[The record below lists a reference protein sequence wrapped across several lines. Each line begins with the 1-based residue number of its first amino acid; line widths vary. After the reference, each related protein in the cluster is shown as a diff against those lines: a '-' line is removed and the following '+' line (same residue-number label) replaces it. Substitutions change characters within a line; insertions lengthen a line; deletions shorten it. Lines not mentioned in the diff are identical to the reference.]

1 MKTITNTFFAVFGLI
16 FHSFSQ
22 TPLAI
27 PPVLSGNE
35 INLNLQTGSV
45 QFLPGAGTSTMG
57 ANGNLLGPTIIL
69 DRYQD
74 VTMNVTNSLG
84 EPTTI
89 HWHGMHVAP
98 ENDGGPHTVIM
109 PGETWSPSWN
119 VLDWASTH
127 WYHPHLHHMTN
138 AHVQK
143 GIAGMIIVRDA
154 EEQALTLPR
163 TYGVDDF
170 PIVVQT
176 KAFDINNQIIIE
188 SALDVNLMV
197 NGTIDPFLDAPAQ
210 MVRLRL
216 LNGSSERYYNFGFS
230 NSLNFQMIG
239 SDGGLLTAPLT
250 MNRIMLAPG
259 ERAEIVV
266 NLSAFEG
273 QSVFLRSFGS
283 ELPNA
288 IYGAAQP
295 GMGGG
300 QVIPNYTSNPLNG
313 NDFNVLQINVQ
324 APTANPVTS
333 ISAALTTHNPWPEAS
348 ANATRDLL
356 FQPVNQG
363 PTAIQ
368 GPFTINGAEFDM
380 DVINY
385 EVPFENIE
393 VWVLT
398 NQTPISHPFHIH
410 DVSFYIL
417 DINGNPPPAHLQ
429 GRKDVVHVPAGNG
442 VVRFITKFDDY
453 FSDEHPYMYH
463 CHMLTHED
471 GGMMGQFLVMP
482 PCLLEIT
489 QEPADVITPENT
501 TVQFSVE
508 IGGPDQTYQWQT
520 NLGFGF
526 VDLSNAGQYSG
537 VNTATLTVSNVTFSN
552 NNQLFR
558 CVIGNGFCSEI
569 TREAL
574 LVIDNDA
581 SLTTNELESFT
592 LYPNPTTETITIERI
607 SEMTIDYAITD
618 MTGRVVATGK
628 IDSLQS
634 DINVSQLET
643 GSYQF
648 LIEGSKPSTFVKT
661 K

>member
-1 MKTITNTFFAVFGLI
+1 MKLI
-16 FHSFSQ
+16 FSIVFVTLSLSHIYAQ
-22 TPLAI
+22 NQLAI
-27 PPVLSGNE
+27 PSVLSGSE

-45 QFLPGAGTSTMG
+45 QFLAGSATSTMG

-98 ENDGGPHTVIM
+98 ENDGGPHIVIM
-109 PGETWSPSWN
+109 PGETWSPAWN

-138 AHVQK
+138 EHVQK
-143 GIAGMIIVRDA
+143 GIAGFIIVRDA
-154 EEQALTLPR
+154 EEQALNLPR

-170 PIVVQT
+170 PLAVQT
-176 KAFDINNQIIIE
+176 KAFDANNQIIVE

-197 NGTIDPFLDAPAQ
+197 NGTINPYLDAPAQ

-216 LNGSSERYYNFGFS
+216 LNGSSERYYNFGLS
-230 NSLNFQMIG
+230 NNMDFQMIG
-239 SDGGLLTAPLT
+239 ADGGLLSAPVTL
-250 MNRIMLAPG
+250 NRIMMAPG

-266 NLSAFEG
+266 DLSALQG
-273 QSVFLRSFGS
+273 QTIFLRSFGS
-283 ELPNA
+283 ELANG

-295 GMGGG
+295 GMGAG
-300 QVIPNYTSNPLNG
+300 QTITNYTSNPLNG
-313 NDFNVLQINVQ
+313 ADFNVLQINVQ
-324 APTANPVTS
+324 APTMNPVTA
-333 ISAALTTHNPWPEAS
+333 ISSTLIDHNPWAESEA
-348 ANATRDLL
+348 NTTRTLV
-356 FQPVNQG
+356 FEPVNMG

-385 EVPFENIE
+385 EIPFENIE
-393 VWVLT
+393 IWVLN
-398 NQTPISHPFHIH
+398 NQSPISHPFHIH

-417 DINGNPPPAHLQ
+417 DINGNPPPPHLR

-442 VVRFITKFDDY
+442 TVRFIAKFDDY
-453 FSDEHPYMYH
+453 YSDEFPYMYH

-489 QEPADVITPENT
+489 QEPSDVITPENT
-501 TVQFSVE
+501 TVQFSV
-508 IGGPDQTYQWQT
+508 GVSVPDQTYQWQT
-520 NLGFGF
+520 DLGFGF
-526 VDLSNAGQYSG
+526 VNLSNAGQYSG
-537 VNTATLTVSNVTFSN
+537 VNAATLIVSNVTIAN

-558 CVIGNGFCSEI
+558 CLIGTGFCSDI
-569 TREAL
+569 TRDAL
-574 LVIDNDA
+574 LTIDNDA
-581 SLTTNELESFT
+581 GLEELGAKT
-592 LYPNPTTETITIERI
+592 LSIYPNPTNSMIAIEGLTEKPMSFTI
-607 SEMTIDYAITD
+607 SD
-618 MTGRVVATGK
+618 MSGRVVLTGQVDMLNNS
-628 IDSLQS
+628 INLSSLES
-634 DINVSQLET
+634 GTYHCSISGFTTL
-643 GSYQF
+643 S
-648 LIEGSKPSTFVKT
+648 FVKT